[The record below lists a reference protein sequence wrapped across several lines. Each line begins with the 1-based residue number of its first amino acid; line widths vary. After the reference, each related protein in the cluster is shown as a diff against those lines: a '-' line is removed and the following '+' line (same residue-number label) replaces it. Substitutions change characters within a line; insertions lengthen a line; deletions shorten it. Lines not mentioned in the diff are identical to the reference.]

1 MNASDTM
8 EEAATLAESP
18 DALQNARALLRNK
31 FKPQQPKI
39 ERIQRERKSR
49 ASVERIDGRSIRP
62 GSERQEQ
69 LNFTVRGDL
78 KERLKHYCKG
88 KGVKLAD
95 WLEQQIMQ
103 AVEGQD

>member
-1 MNASDTM
+1 MNASETI
-8 EEAATLAESP
+8 EAAADAAESP

-31 FKPQQPKI
+31 FKAQPKI

-49 ASVERIDGRSIRP
+49 ANVERIDGRSIRP

-69 LNFTVRGDL
+69 FNFTVRGDL

-88 KGVKLAD
+88 KGIKLAD

-103 AVEGQD
+103 ALEGQD